1 MDVQDVLKEC
11 IDENAFVRDWNREAG
26 ERLNLYLA
34 GKYDFQAVTLMEED
48 FLLLSSMCDSSLQ
61 ILIREK
67 ERIETASGMP
77 VAFYF
82 EHISPFRKK
91 NLLKNHVAFIDA
103 DQEIYLPFLA
113 LRIRNREQNREQHAE
128 YAAPFAPG
136 TQLVFLYLLYQP
148 EKEFSM
154 SEIAAELDVSVMTAQ
169 RSLQVLYGK
178 GLVTFRTTG
187 KTGREKRYKRI
198 ERTSYYQK
206 GQCSLTNPVAGEL
219 FVKQLPQGVSFLKS
233 DLTALGEQTM
243 LGEPVHKTVAV
254 PDFDKKQLEKF
265 LIMDRDE
272 IQDSEHVRVQIM
284 KYNILALSNTE
295 YIDPITLILSLSNR
309 DERIDQAVDE
319 LMEDKT
325 WYQE

>member
-198 ERTSYYQK
+198 EQTSYYQK
-206 GQCSLTNPVAGEL
+206 GKCSLTNPVVGEL
-219 FVKQLPQGVSFLKS
+219 FVKQLPKGVNFLKS

-265 LIMDRDE
+265 LITDRDE

-284 KYNILALSNTE
+284 KYNILALSKTE